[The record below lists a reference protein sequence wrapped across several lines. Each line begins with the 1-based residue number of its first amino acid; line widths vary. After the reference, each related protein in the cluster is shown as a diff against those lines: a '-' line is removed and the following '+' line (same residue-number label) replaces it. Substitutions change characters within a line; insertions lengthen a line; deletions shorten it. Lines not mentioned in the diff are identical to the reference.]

1 MIRVDVRRVPG
12 GVRVESVRVRRWA
25 RATLRGEGIRR
36 ADLTVVFIDDRISR
50 RLHRRWF
57 GQDSATDVMAFPLG
71 EGETLEGEIYVNG
84 MRARRQARRF
94 GVRFEE
100 ELLRLV
106 VHGTLHLAG
115 YDDRSRVSAR
125 RMQAREDALVE
136 QLSKRPKGAAE
147 S

>member
-1 MIRVDVRRVPG
+1 MIRVDVSRAAG
-12 GVRVESVRVRRWA
+12 GVRIESARVRRWV

-71 EGETLEGEIYVNG
+71 GGETLEGEVYVNSI
-84 MRARRQARRF
+84 RARRQAHRF
-94 GVRFEE
+94 GVRLQE

-115 YDDRSRVSAR
+115 YDDRSRGPAH
-125 RMQAREDALVE
+125 RMRAREDVLVE
-136 QLSKRPKGAAE
+136 QLSQRL
-147 S
+147 